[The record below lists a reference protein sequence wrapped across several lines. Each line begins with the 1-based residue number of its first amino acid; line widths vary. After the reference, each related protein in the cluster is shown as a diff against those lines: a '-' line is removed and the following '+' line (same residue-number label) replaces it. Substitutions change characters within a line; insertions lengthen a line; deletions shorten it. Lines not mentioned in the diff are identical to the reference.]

1 LKNNT
6 YEHTFGYKT
15 ASTIAFSYYNTSEML
30 RKLIPFKNSGL
41 KYQNKNVVNIE
52 TKKILR

>member
-52 TKKILR
+52 TKKNT